1 MEKSSIDNKATT
13 ILFCPLDWG
22 LGHAS
27 RDIYLIQKL
36 IERKSFKIIIGADK
50 GPYALLKEE
59 FPDLHFIKFPS
70 HPIKYSRIFPLAIQ
84 IIFSFPGILLGV
96 YKEHKKLKS
105 ILKKEKIDIVIS
117 DNRYG
122 LWNKDVQTVFIT
134 HQLRVSFPNSLKWL
148 EPLFFQFSNSLIGK
162 YNHCWVPD
170 FPGKN
175 NLAGLLSHP
184 LKLPDNLHYIGP
196 VSRFITEQILKPARI
211 IKKFDIVVILSGP
224 EPQRTL
230 LENSLINRFQKLE
243 SKVLIVRGIP
253 GVKKG
258 NTVHG
263 HIQLV
268 SHLSSELLL
277 AYIKEAKYI
286 ICRSGYSSIMD
297 LSILGK
303 TALIIPTPGQ
313 TEQEYLANYMQEK
326 KYFLKAEQPLPA
338 LKNLLEELEN
348 FHPEMPQLK
357 PELLD
362 EAIDIL
368 LMGGENLKQKEE
380 NTSCQ

>member
-1 MEKSSIDNKATT
+1 MKKSSIDNKIKT

-36 IERKSFKIIIGADK
+36 IERKNFKIIIGADK
-50 GPYALLKEE
+50 GPYTLLKEA
-59 FPDLHFIKFPS
+59 FPELDYIKFPS
-70 HPIKYSRIFPLAIQ
+70 SPIKYSRIFPLAIQ
-84 IIFSFPGILLGV
+84 IVFSFPRILLGV

-122 LWNKDVQTVFIT
+122 LWNKNVQTIFIT
-134 HQLRVSFPNSLKWL
+134 HQLRVLFPNSLKWI
-148 EPLFFQFSNSLIGK
+148 EPLFFHFSNSLIRRF
-162 YNHCWVPD
+162 NHCWVPD
-170 FPGKN
+170 FPGEN
-175 NLAGLLSHP
+175 NLAGALTHP

-196 VSRFITEQILKPARI
+196 ISRFITEQTHKPARI
-211 IKKFDIVVILSGP
+211 IKKFDIVAILSGP

-230 LENSLINRFQKLE
+230 LESSLINRFQKLE
-243 SKVLIVRGIP
+243 SRVLIVRGIP
-253 GVKKG
+253 WIKKG

-268 SHLSSELLL
+268 SHLSSGLLL
-277 AYIKEAKYI
+277 AYIKEAKFI
-286 ICRSGYSSIMD
+286 ICRSGYSSLMD

-313 TEQEYLANYMQEK
+313 TEQEYLANHMQKK

-338 LKNLLEELEN
+338 LKILLQQLEN
-348 FHPEMPQLK
+348 YHPEIPQLK

-362 EAIDIL
+362 DAIDML
-368 LMGGENLKQKEE
+368 YGKVK
-380 NTSCQ
+380 